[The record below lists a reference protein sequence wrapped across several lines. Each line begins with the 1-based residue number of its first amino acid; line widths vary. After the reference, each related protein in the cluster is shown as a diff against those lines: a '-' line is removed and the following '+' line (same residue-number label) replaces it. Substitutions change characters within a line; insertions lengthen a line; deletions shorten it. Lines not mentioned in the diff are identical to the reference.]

1 MILTFKQ
8 KALTFLGRYKVYDE
22 NGNEVYDVQ
31 GRFSIPKKF
40 EVYDNSGRE
49 VGSVKGKY
57 FDFFPTF
64 NIFKGGECVGY
75 IKKGIK
81 IFGDKFN
88 INFNNWTVDGDIFG
102 WNYTVADENN
112 NLIATL
118 SKHVV
123 NLFDV
128 YTLDIVDPKDALDIM
143 LLAIAIDME
152 KANQ

>member
-8 KALTFLGRYKVYDE
+8 KALTFLGKYKVFDE
-22 NGNEVYDVQ
+22 NGNEVYDVK
-31 GRFSIPKKF
+31 GKFTIPKKF
-40 EVYDNSGRE
+40 VVYDTSGKE
-49 VGSVKGKY
+49 VGAVKGKLI
-57 FDFFPTF
+57 DIFPTF
-64 NIFKGGECVGY
+64 RIFKDGKCVGN

-81 IFGDKFN
+81 IFGDKFK
-88 INFNNWTVDGDIFG
+88 INFNNWKVDGDIFG
-102 WNYTVADENN
+102 WNYTVEDENN
-112 NLIATL
+112 NIIATL
-118 SKHVV
+118 SKHVI